1 MAYEEIVQKNIL
13 EIKNNGSFLFETVC
27 FGFILGKSLIG
38 TYSYNKY
45 FAH

>member
-1 MAYEEIVQKNIL
+1 MVYEEIIQKSIL
-13 EIKNNGSFLFETVC
+13 ENENNGLFLFETKRISI
-27 FGFILGKSLIG
+27 FLGKSLIG